1 MTDNAFRW
9 MDCDAYLFDIDG
21 TLLVTQDLVHRNALH
36 RAMQEVYGVDTNID
50 GIPYHGKTDLGIL
63 RAAMAR
69 VGVDGVRFDSRLPAA
84 LEVVCREVGLN
95 VSSIKANICTSV
107 RDIPTTLR
115 DAGKLL
121 GVASGNLKSVGWHK
135 VEAAGLRDF
144 FTFGCFSDSAERR
157 ADVFREALEQTRLR
171 LGDQA
176 AVCFIGDTPEDIRA
190 ARAANAKIIAVS
202 TGTFSCDELFS
213 FSPDLCIASCG
224 DLLERDNEIAND
236 VSAQSARR

>member
-1 MTDNAFRW
+1 MN
-9 MDCDAYLFDIDG
+9 CDAYLFDIDG

-36 RAMQEVYGVDTNID
+36 RAMQEVYRVSTSID

-69 VGVDGVRFDSRLPAA
+69 VGVEGERFESKLPAA
-84 LEVVCREVGLN
+84 LEVVCREVELN
-95 VSSIKANICTSV
+95 VSNINANICTSV
-107 RDIPTTLR
+107 WDILTTLR

-144 FTFGCFSDSAERR
+144 FSFGCFSDSAGLR
-157 ADVFREALEQTRLR
+157 ADVFREAVKNTRLR

-190 ARAANAKIIAVS
+190 ARAANAQIIAVA
-202 TGTFSCDELFS
+202 TGTFSYDELS
-213 FSPDLCIASCG
+213 SLNPDLCIASCA
-224 DLLERDNEIAND
+224 DLLARGNEIAND
-236 VSAQSARR
+236 VSALSIRR